1 MLEFITTKKDTFLA
15 VAQVF
20 EKYKETSLPLTS
32 SALKNIVLCREK
44 DLKRLQEVITT
55 VQKLQFFFKEIGES
69 KLTYTTALFQ
79 NDFKILWKLA
89 ILKKICMYKMA
100 LYNIYIKSWNW
111 ITHEKVPIIFI
122 KQFLF
127 KTIFL
132 KQHRQPSYLFSNVY
146 NKDTFSLN
154 WNRQHNDLNIQKPKK
169 ISSLYLSVIAKYYF
183 NIGTVKYSFSL
194 FWCYC

>member
-1 MLEFITTKKDTFLA
+1 MKSKISLFQFWKKVVIAWMDQSAQRDLSRSVTLMGLLFQNLLRNTVEIEMLEFITTKKDTFLA

-79 NDFKILWKLA
+79 NDFKIL
-89 ILKKICMYKMA
+89 
-100 LYNIYIKSWNW
+100 
-111 ITHEKVPIIFI
+111 
-122 KQFLF
+122 
-127 KTIFL
+127 
-132 KQHRQPSYLFSNVY
+132 
-146 NKDTFSLN
+146 
-154 WNRQHNDLNIQKPKK
+154 
-169 ISSLYLSVIAKYYF
+169 
-183 NIGTVKYSFSL
+183 
-194 FWCYC
+194 

>member
-1 MLEFITTKKDTFLA
+1 MEKVVIAWMDQSAQRDLSRSVTLMGLLFQNLLRNTVEIEMLEFITTKKDTFLA

-79 NDFKILWKLA
+79 NDFKIL
-89 ILKKICMYKMA
+89 
-100 LYNIYIKSWNW
+100 
-111 ITHEKVPIIFI
+111 
-122 KQFLF
+122 
-127 KTIFL
+127 
-132 KQHRQPSYLFSNVY
+132 
-146 NKDTFSLN
+146 
-154 WNRQHNDLNIQKPKK
+154 
-169 ISSLYLSVIAKYYF
+169 
-183 NIGTVKYSFSL
+183 
-194 FWCYC
+194 